1 MNNQRTPLP
10 GFISALLGV
19 IVLAGIAH
27 SQQSSEVEVTQCSC
41 NAPLAVTP
49 HSTRCVRIEEYR
61 SIFAG
66 LPTTQSRGEAER
78 DNCVKVGE
86 APGVPCHR
94 APGPYIGSPLTCT
107 LTIREEIDCEF
118 SLGTTVGLGIESGIL
133 SAAIERALGFKAGSS
148 VAVEASGTIT
158 ANPCKFIQLTG
169 RFTNKVGAVGE
180 MAISFDR
187 HDAYRL
193 SNDPTQPLVNKVTR
207 CGTGTTELTFDTR
220 NFTSNLKAVS
230 DLNCTDSNF

>member
-41 NAPLAVTP
+41 NAPLPMTP

-66 LPTTQSRGEAER
+66 LPTTQSRGETEC

-107 LTIREEIDCEF
+107 LTIREEIDCEL

-133 SAAIERALGFKAGSS
+133 SAAIERALGFKASSS
-148 VAVEASGTIT
+148 VAVEASGAIT

-187 HDAYRL
+187 HDVYRL

-220 NFTSNLKAVS
+220 NFTSTLKAVS